1 MDFLAEYKTK
11 NISCNRAKTRLPF
24 SLHLIFSLAF
34 FLFLMPLHAQS
45 IFGKWKSLD
54 EKTGKAVSIVEIYEK
69 EGKVYGDI
77 VRVLNKNS
85 RDSLC
90 IHCKGENKNQKIEG
104 MTIIMN
110 LEKDGHCFG
119 KGTILDPKSGEIYK
133 AKIWLNPDNPNILN
147 VRGYIGLLYRS
158 QNWIRVVG
166 KNRE

>member
-1 MDFLAEYKTK
+1 MIFLVKHKVQKAACME
-11 NISCNRAKTRLPF
+11 SRTRLFPYLP
-24 SLHLIFSLAF
+24 SIFFLAF
-34 FLFLMPLHAQS
+34 FLFILPINAQS
-45 IFGKWKSLD
+45 VFGKWKTID

-69 EGKVYGDI
+69 EGKVFGDI
-77 VRVLNKNS
+77 IRVLDKNS

-90 IHCKGENKNQKIEG
+90 TQCKGENKNKKIEG

-119 KGTILDPKSGEIYK
+119 KGSILDPKSGEVYK

-158 QNWIRVVG
+158 QNWIRVS
-166 KNRE
+166 N